1 MTIFLIMIA
10 YILGIIWGLYI
21 KNIAPIL
28 LIIAIVLI
36 IKRIN
41 KLNRY
46 YKIFFPKKKL
56 ILILILFV
64 IGFSYISILEYSFNN
79 KFKNIQ
85 NDIIIEAFV
94 ISNCKEKEYK
104 DVYTI
109 EIESINKD
117 KSYKGTCLILSVK
130 NNKNKIEY
138 GDKITFVGEYEEP
151 NTQRNYGGF
160 DYEQYLKTQKIY
172 GLITTN
178 KIEKIEK
185 SKYNKILIK
194 VNDLRNKIYEK
205 ANILLEE
212 DEAGILSGILIGNKE
227 NISQDLI
234 TNFKNSNLSHILAV
248 SGAHVSYIIL
258 GITFIFTKS
267 KMSKKISKILTI
279 IILIFF
285 IILTGQTASV
295 ARACIMAIYIIIGSL
310 IYKKPNILASIS
322 ISTLIILIINPYK
335 ILDIGM
341 QLSYG
346 GTIGII
352 LFNKIL
358 LEKIK
363 QPNTNIE
370 LLNKLI
376 KSIKEILIVTVSA
389 NLIIF
394 PIMAYHYNTIS
405 LTFFISNILA
415 GPILGTIIILGF
427 ITIFISFIS
436 VGFAKI
442 TSIILSL
449 FLKLLILIANFSSV
463 LPLSKI
469 YVKTPSIISI
479 IIYYVILLLFIYIWK
494 MKKRPKRRFEK
505 TIIIKIKKSKR
516 KIISIILILS
526 ILFQIIKIIPSDLG
540 IYFIDVGQGDSTLIV
555 TPNHK
560 TILIDGGG
568 NLNNEVYDVGKNT
581 VIPYLLDRGISKLDY
596 IIVSHFDSDHVRTE
610 F

>member
-1 MTIFLIMIA
+1 M
-10 YILGIIWGLYI
+10 
-21 KNIAPIL
+21 
-28 LIIAIVLI
+28 
-36 IKRIN
+36 
-41 KLNRY
+41 
-46 YKIFFPKKKL
+46 
-56 ILILILFV
+56 
-64 IGFSYISILEYSFNN
+64 
-79 KFKNIQ
+79 
-85 NDIIIEAFV
+85 
-94 ISNCKEKEYK
+94 
-104 DVYTI
+104 
-109 EIESINKD
+109 
-117 KSYKGTCLILSVK
+117 
-130 NNKNKIEY
+130 
-138 GDKITFVGEYEEP
+138 
-151 NTQRNYGGF
+151 
-160 DYEQYLKTQKIY
+160 
-172 GLITTN
+172 
-178 KIEKIEK
+178 
-185 SKYNKILIK
+185 
-194 VNDLRNKIYEK
+194 
-205 ANILLEE
+205 
-212 DEAGILSGILIGNKE
+212 
-227 NISQDLI
+227 
-234 TNFKNSNLSHILAV
+234 
-248 SGAHVSYIIL
+248 
-258 GITFIFTKS
+258 
-267 KMSKKISKILTI
+267 
-279 IILIFF
+279 
-285 IILTGQTASV
+285 
-295 ARACIMAIYIIIGSL
+295 
-310 IYKKPNILASIS
+310 
-322 ISTLIILIINPYK
+322 
-335 ILDIGM
+335 
-341 QLSYG
+341 
-346 GTIGII
+346 
-352 LFNKIL
+352 
-358 LEKIK
+358 
-363 QPNTNIE
+363 
-370 LLNKLI
+370 LNKLI

-505 TIIIKIKKSKR
+505 TIIILFLLVLTSITIIIKIKKSKR

-581 VIPYLLDRGISKLDY
+581 VIPYLLDRGITKLDY